1 MIEFFFLVAWSLLF
15 FMAIA
20 LIWRLVASHIKVYVV
35 LAIHCCYLT
44 GLFWLYPA
52 VLHFAGK
59 L

>member
-15 FMAIA
+15 FMATA

-35 LAIHCCYLT
+35 LAINCCYLA
-44 GLFWLYPA
+44 GLFFLYPL